1 TEGTVVQAAAWQG
14 LALHGLGFY
23 RHEQAL
29 TDPLDALV
37 VGYGTPPDH
46 AWAATLEALCRVL
59 P

>member
-1 TEGTVVQAAAWQG
+1 MVQAAAWQG
-14 LALHGLGFY
+14 LALHTLSFY

-29 TDPLDALV
+29 AAPLDALV

-46 AWAATLEALCRVL
+46 AWAGAVEALCRVL